1 MNYDGLAPDG
11 EVEDYRVIIKPYVPQ
26 DTSVNGVTIGPGQS
40 QCYDAIDTLLVANT
54 APVVVQNGGSA
65 IFIAGNIIIFKPG
78 FHGQWGSSVDGHITI
93 AGNYCENPSGAS
105 MLTNPIDVEE
115 VFEEPELYSK
125 ETSGILLYP
134 NPNTG
139 HFTID
144 VGRDKYSAII
154 RVMNF
159 QGAMLYQ
166 NQFVNQRR
174 LELNLGNQPSGIYL
188 VVIQMDGKVLT
199 RKVVKY

>member
-1 MNYDGLAPDG
+1 
-11 EVEDYRVIIKPYVPQ
+11 
-26 DTSVNGVTIGPGQS
+26 
-40 QCYDAIDTLLVANT
+40 
-54 APVVVQNGGSA
+54 
-65 IFIAGNIIIFKPG
+65 
-78 FHGQWGSSVDGHITI
+78 
-93 AGNYCENPSGAS
+93 